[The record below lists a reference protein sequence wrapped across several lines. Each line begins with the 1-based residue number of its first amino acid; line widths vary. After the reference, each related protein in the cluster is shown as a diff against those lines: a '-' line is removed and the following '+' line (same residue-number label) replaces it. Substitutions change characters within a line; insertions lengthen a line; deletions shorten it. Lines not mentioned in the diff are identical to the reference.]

1 MAAVKAA
8 AAAILFIQLFRPSYQ
23 ASMSGGDFDLRNS
36 DMRSLGPA
44 LFSCYLEQP
53 ETTHS
58 LNPKKCEPRVFLMQT
73 IECLPIARFLTNLI
87 EWFLA
92 IRMLWFHLRSWQ
104 TGIRIRRKI
113 CFHLDR

>member
-58 LNPKKCEPRVFLMQT
+58 LNPKKCEPRVFIMQT
-73 IECLPIARFLTNLI
+73 ISDKSHRAVSRNSHVVVS
-87 EWFLA
+87 LA
-92 IRMLWFHLRSWQ
+92 VMANRHS
-104 TGIRIRRKI
+104 
-113 CFHLDR
+113 DP